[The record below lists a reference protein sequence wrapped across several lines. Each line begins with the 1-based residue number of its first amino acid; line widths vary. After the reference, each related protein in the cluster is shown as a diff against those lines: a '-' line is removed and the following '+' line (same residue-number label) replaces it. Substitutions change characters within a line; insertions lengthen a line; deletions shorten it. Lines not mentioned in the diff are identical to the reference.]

1 MSVRSA
7 GLAGSSRRNGEC
19 LPVSSHYLDKPTYS
33 TVLDYYRPRVLDET
47 AQRRCQDL
55 VIRPAVEVALEP
67 ARPTE
72 R

>member
-1 MSVRSA
+1 M
-7 GLAGSSRRNGEC
+7 
-19 LPVSSHYLDKPTYS
+19 SSHYLDKPTYS
-33 TVLDYYRPRVLDET
+33 TVFDYYRPRVLDET
-47 AQRRCQDL
+47 ARCRCQDL

>member
-1 MSVRSA
+1 
-7 GLAGSSRRNGEC
+7 
-19 LPVSSHYLDKPTYS
+19 VSSHYLDKPTYS
-33 TVLDYYRPRVLDET
+33 TVLDYYPRVCSTRLRG
-47 AQRRCQDL
+47 AAAKDL